1 MSRTRV
7 QGVRPATRRFGSTGS
22 RRAERGQGVVEIA
35 YVVPVFLFLLLAIL
49 EFGFVFN
56 HHLTLEY
63 ATREGARA
71 GAAMADGTVKD
82 AQCGA
87 GPLTGAKVD
96 PLVIA
101 AVQRVLESPGSLV
114 TLLNIQTVT
123 IYEMPYTG
131 TTPTGAKNVWKYR
144 PGNTSNPDVPC
155 LTPAEDLDFYEF
167 SHGWDSTSAAR
178 MTGAAPDSIGVSIS
192 YTYTFQT
199 PLAGIMRLLFGSSS
213 ASIPMTDSTVMAL
226 EPTS

>member
-1 MSRTRV
+1 VSRSGLRGSGRV
-7 QGVRPATRRFGSTGS
+7 GQ
-22 RRAERGQGVVEIA
+22 RGQALVEIA
-35 YVVPVFLFLLLAIL
+35 YVVPVFLFILLAIL
-49 EFGFVFN
+49 EFGFLFN

-82 AQCGA
+82 ANCGA

-96 PLVIA
+96 PLIIA

-114 TLLNIQTVT
+114 NLANVQQVT
-123 IYEMPYTG
+123 IYEMPNVG

-144 PGNTSNPDVPC
+144 PGNAANPDVPC
-155 LTPAEDLDFYEF
+155 QTPTEDLDFYEL
-167 SHGWDSTSAAR
+167 SHGWDASTAAR
-178 MTGAAPDSIGVSIS
+178 STGATPDSIGVSIS
-192 YTYTFQT
+192 YNYTFQT
-199 PLAGIMRLLFGSSS
+199 PLAGIMRFMFGTTWGTVS
-213 ASIPMTDSTVMAL
+213 MTDSTVMSL